1 MSYAAAGLAA
11 HAGKYQEMQVLA
23 ASPGQLV
30 LMVYDHLLVSLK
42 RARLAMERGDIEQR
56 CVQLEKVREALT
68 ELLVTLDLEKGGEIA
83 AQLKGLYTF
92 FLTELL
98 DVGSRND
105 VARLDRIG
113 AMVQELRGAFAQIA
127 GTARGASAA

>member
-11 HAGKYQEMQVLA
+11 NAGKYQEMQVLA

-30 LMVYDHLLVSLK
+30 IMVYDHLLVSLK
-42 RARLAMERGDIEQR
+42 RARLAMDRGDVEQR
-56 CVQLEKVREALT
+56 FLQIEKVRDALT

-83 AQLKGLYTF
+83 VQLKGLYTF

-98 DVGSRND
+98 EVGPRND
-105 VARLDRIG
+105 VARLDRISG
-113 AMVQELRGAFAQIA
+113 MVQELRDAFAQIA
-127 GTARGASAA
+127 GVGRGASAA